1 MKEHKYDKTAKQC
14 RERFQNHLNPQLNHV
29 KFNIMENQKL
39 IKIFGDIGNK
49 WKEIA
54 SHFPGRVDNTI
65 KNQFFSLVRKGF
77 RNANKQLSFSYLDK
91 INSYKPKVLAEF
103 VQKTLLISIP
113 EELNRGK
120 GPY

>member
-1 MKEHKYDKTAKQC
+1 MGPQRKKWLHEEDSILKKLLKKQEEDREYNWDRIAYEMKEHKYDKTAKQC

-29 KFNIMENQKL
+29 KFNMIENQKL

-77 RNANKQLSFSYLDK
+77 RNANK
-91 INSYKPKVLAEF
+91 
-103 VQKTLLISIP
+103 
-113 EELNRGK
+113 
-120 GPY
+120 